1 MYYRKAFDKFK
12 GLDELVLLG
21 SRSVQRLPI
30 FSFLIKHLDSGLYLH
45 HNFVSSLLSD
55 LFGIQ
60 TRGGCACAGPYAQAS
75 QTRGSCACVGMCAQ
89 TSKK

>member
-60 TRGGCACAGPYAQAS
+60 TRGGCACAGPYAQVS
-75 QTRGSCACVGMCAQ
+75 ETRGMRRTVRLSE
-89 TSKK
+89 